1 MSNQLQVKE
10 MAEII
15 VMKAVNAEN
24 ELYAAQVREKLE
36 KEGVFLI
43 NLLSSPGSG
52 KTSLLEATLEEWGG
66 NHRCAAIEGDLFTDE
81 DARRLERFG
90 IQVVQLNTQGSCHLT
105 ANMIVKALE
114 KLDLKGLEYL
124 FVENV
129 GNLVCP
135 ASFNLG
141 EHKRVTLLSVTE
153 GNDKVKKYPKAF
165 QTAHLMIVSKIDLL
179 EATDVDLEGLRED
192 FRHVNPS
199 GEFLTLSVKTGSGLG
214 GWLEKLES
222 WKREIKFSKA
232 SVQKPPA

>member
-1 MSNQLQVKE
+1 

-24 ELYAAQVREKLE
+24 ELHAQKVRELVDHF
-36 KEGVFLI
+36 GVLLI

-52 KTSLLEATLEEWGG
+52 KTTLLEATLREWRGKFRMG
-66 NHRCAAIEGDLFTDE
+66 AIEGDLFTDE

-105 ANMIVKALE
+105 ANMIEKALE
-114 KLDLKGLEYL
+114 KLDLKALDFL
-124 FVENV
+124 FIENV

-153 GNDKVKKYPKAF
+153 GQDKIKKYPKAF
-165 QTAHLMIVSKIDLL
+165 FTADLLLVSKIDLL
-179 EATDVDLEGLRED
+179 HLTEVKLENLKED
-192 FRHVNPS
+192 FFRVNPK
-199 GEFLTLSVKTGSGLG
+199 GGFLPLSAKTGDGMPQWLG
-214 GWLEKLES
+214 FLEA
-222 WKREIKFSKA
+222 WKKELL
-232 SVQKPPA
+232 

>member
-1 MSNQLQVKE
+1 

-24 ELYAAQVREKLE
+24 ELYAAQV
-36 KEGVFLI
+36 KEALDKRGILLI

-52 KTSLLEATLEEWGG
+52 KTSLLEATLKEWGG
-66 NHRCAAIEGDLFTDE
+66 KYRCAAIEGDLFTDE
-81 DARRLERFG
+81 DARRLEKFG

-114 KLDLKGLEYL
+114 KLDLKDLEFL

-153 GNDKVKKYPKAF
+153 GKDKIKKYPKAF
-165 QTAHLMIVSKIDLL
+165 YTADLLVLSKIDLL
-179 EATDVDLEGLRED
+179 PMTDINLEDLKQD
-192 FRHVNPS
+192 FFRVNPQA
-199 GEFLTLSVKTGSGLG
+199 GFLSLSVKTGQGLSQ
-214 GWLEKLES
+214 WLEKLEN
-222 WKREIKFSKA
+222 WRRET
-232 SVQKPPA
+232 

>member
-1 MSNQLQVKE
+1 

-24 ELYAAQVREKLE
+24 ELYAAQV
-36 KEGVFLI
+36 KETLDKRGILLI

-52 KTSLLEATLEEWGG
+52 KTSLLEATLKEWGG
-66 NHRCAAIEGDLFTDE
+66 KYRCAAIEGDLFTDE

-114 KLDLKGLEYL
+114 KLDLKDLEFL

-153 GNDKVKKYPKAF
+153 GKDKIKKYPKAF
-165 QTAHLMIVSKIDLL
+165 YTADLLVLSKIDLL
-179 EATDVDLEGLRED
+179 PMTDVNLEDLKQD
-192 FRHVNPS
+192 FFRVNPQAD
-199 GEFLTLSVKTGSGLG
+199 FLSLSVKTGQGLPQ
-214 GWLEKLES
+214 WLEKLEN
-222 WKREIKFSKA
+222 WRRGT
-232 SVQKPPA
+232 

>member
-1 MSNQLQVKE
+1 

-24 ELYAAQVREKLE
+24 ELYAAQV
-36 KEGVFLI
+36 KETLDQRGILLI

-52 KTSLLEATLEEWGG
+52 KTSLLEATLKEWAGKY
-66 NHRCAAIEGDLFTDE
+66 RCAAIEGDLFTDE
-81 DARRLERFG
+81 DAKRLERFG

-114 KLDLKGLEYL
+114 KLDLNDLEFL

-153 GNDKVKKYPKAF
+153 GKDKIKKYPKAF
-165 QTAHLMIVSKIDLL
+165 YTADLLVVSKIDLL
-179 EATDVDLEGLRED
+179 PMTDVNLQDLKQD
-192 FRHVNPS
+192 FHRVNPQAD
-199 GEFLTLSVKTGSGLG
+199 FLPLSVKTNRGLEA
-214 GWLEKLES
+214 WLQKLES
-222 WKREIKFSKA
+222 WKREFFS
-232 SVQKPPA
+232 

>member
-1 MSNQLQVKE
+1 

-24 ELYAAQVREKLE
+24 ELYAAQV
-36 KEGVFLI
+36 KETLDKRGILLI

-52 KTSLLEATLEEWGG
+52 KTSLLEATLKEWGG
-66 NHRCAAIEGDLFTDE
+66 KYRCAAIEGDLFTDE

-114 KLDLKGLEYL
+114 KLDLKDLEFL

-153 GNDKVKKYPKAF
+153 GKDKIKKYPKAF
-165 QTAHLMIVSKIDLL
+165 YTADLLVLSKIDLL
-179 EATDVDLEGLRED
+179 PMTDVNLEDLKQD
-192 FRHVNPS
+192 FFRVNPQAD
-199 GEFLTLSVKTGSGLG
+199 FLSLSVKTGQGLSQ
-214 GWLEKLES
+214 WLEKLES
-222 WKREIKFSKA
+222 WRIQPNSA
-232 SVQKPPA
+232 

>member
-1 MSNQLQVKE
+1 

-24 ELYAAQVREKLE
+24 ELYAAQV
-36 KEGVFLI
+36 KEALDKRGILLI

-52 KTSLLEATLEEWGG
+52 KTSLLEATLKEWGG
-66 NHRCAAIEGDLFTDE
+66 KYRCAAIEGDLFTDE
-81 DARRLERFG
+81 DARRLEKFG

-114 KLDLKGLEYL
+114 KLDLKDLEFL

-153 GNDKVKKYPKAF
+153 GKDKIKKYPKAF
-165 QTAHLMIVSKIDLL
+165 YTADLLVLSKIDLL
-179 EATDVDLEGLRED
+179 PMTDINLEDLKQD
-192 FRHVNPS
+192 FHRVNP
-199 GEFLTLSVKTGSGLG
+199 GADFLPLSVKTNQGLEA
-214 GWLEKLES
+214 WLQKLES
-222 WKREIKFSKA
+222 WKREIFFNI
-232 SVQKPPA
+232 

>member
-1 MSNQLQVKE
+1 

-24 ELYAAQVREKLE
+24 ELYAAQVRETLDKRGIL
-36 KEGVFLI
+36 LI

-52 KTSLLEATLEEWGG
+52 KTSLLEATLKAWDGKY
-66 NHRCAAIEGDLFTDE
+66 RCAAIEGDLFTDE

-105 ANMIVKALE
+105 ANMIVKALA
-114 KLDLKGLEYL
+114 KLDLRDLEFL

-141 EHKRVTLLSVTE
+141 ERKRVTLLSVTE
-153 GNDKVKKYPKAF
+153 GKDKIKKYPKAF
-165 QTAHLMIVSKIDLL
+165 YTADLLVLSKIDLL
-179 EATDVDLEGLRED
+179 PMTDVNLEDLEQD
-192 FRHVNPS
+192 FFRINPRADLLS
-199 GEFLTLSVKTGSGLG
+199 LSVKTGQGLES
-214 GWLEKLES
+214 WLQKLES
-222 WKREIKFSKA
+222 WRKEVFT
-232 SVQKPPA
+232 

>member
-1 MSNQLQVKE
+1 

-15 VMKAVNAEN
+15 VMKAVSAEN
-24 ELYAAQVREKLE
+24 DRFAAEVRDKLN
-36 KEGVFLI
+36 KEGVLFV

-52 KTSLLEATLEEWGG
+52 KTSLLEATLEKWGKD
-66 NHRCAAIEGDLFTDE
+66 HRLGAIEGDLFTDE
-81 DARRLERFG
+81 DAKRLERFG

-114 KLDLKGLEYL
+114 RLELKGLEIL

-153 GNDKVKKYPKAF
+153 GKDKIKKYPKAF
-165 QTAHLMIVSKIDLL
+165 YTADLL
-179 EATDVDLEGLRED
+179 VLSKVDLLPMTDVNLEDLRQD
-192 FRHVNPS
+192 FRRVNPHAD
-199 GEFLTLSVKTGSGLG
+199 FLPLSIKTNQGLEA
-214 GWLEKLES
+214 WLQKLEV
-222 WKREIKFSKA
+222 WKREVFA
-232 SVQKPPA
+232 